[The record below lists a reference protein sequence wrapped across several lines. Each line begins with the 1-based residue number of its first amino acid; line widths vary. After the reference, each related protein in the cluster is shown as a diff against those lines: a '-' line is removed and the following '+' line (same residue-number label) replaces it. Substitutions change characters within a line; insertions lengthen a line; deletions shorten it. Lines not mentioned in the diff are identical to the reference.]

1 VGTERTEKAQES
13 LMARLITGEMC
24 PWSRLVAALLLLT
37 APLVFAVLDGVWD
50 SFFTQGYWRIALL
63 PTGII
68 VYILVASRVLARGDV
83 RVVEAFR
90 PLVLMEHDA
99 FDKLVNEASQLGAR
113 WEILAF
119 GVGGA
124 FGLLVGRS
132 WLPDRELL
140 FLGAYLTV
148 AAGLMFGLLGWVIY
162 ASLVST
168 RLSSRL
174 HRQPLRIDIF
184 DITPFEPIGRQSLAI
199 ALVFVGGIALSTV
212 LGGGWGSL
220 YVWQNWVV
228 YPLLAVVPILVFF
241 LNMRDTHRLL
251 AAEKKAELEA
261 VREKI
266 VSASRA
272 LMERMAGEESTGT
285 LGAEINALA
294 AYEERVQAAR
304 TWPYDTSMLRTL
316 FASVVVPGGA
326 ALASFL
332 SDVLWR

>member
-1 VGTERTEKAQES
+1 VGTERTERVQES
-13 LMARLITGEMC
+13 LLARLITGEMC
-24 PWSRLVAALLLLT
+24 PWSRLVAALLLLA
-37 APLVFAVLDGVWD
+37 APLVLARLDGVWD
-50 SFFTQGYWRIALL
+50 GFFIQGYWRISLL
-63 PTGII
+63 PTGVI
-68 VYILVASRVLARGDV
+68 VYILVASRILAGGDI
-83 RVVEAFR
+83 RVVEALR
-90 PLVLMEHDA
+90 PLVLMERDA
-99 FDKLVNEASQLGAR
+99 FDALVNDASQLAAR

-119 GVGGA
+119 GAGGA

-132 WLPDRELL
+132 WLPDRELP
-140 FLGAYLTV
+140 FLAAYLTV

-162 ASLVST
+162 ASVVST
-168 RLSSRL
+168 RLSSQL

-251 AAEKKAELEA
+251 AAEKKTELKA
-261 VREKI
+261 VQERI
-266 VSASRA
+266 VLASRT
-272 LMERMAGEESTGT
+272 LMERMAVGESTGT

-316 FASVVVPGGA
+316 FVSVVVPGGA